1 MSHGKHEVPLG
12 PQLLARPERS
22 EVLIPVLAKCQ
33 LLPLCLRG
41 LSMALTLGGREF
53 QAVSP
58 ALLVPPIT
66 HLFSG
71 AFKSLIVRE
80 ASLSRFHCFPYP
92 YFIQWWPL
100 HVGFPGGT
108 DGKEFAVQET
118 WVQSLGWD
126 DPLMKGKAT
135 YTCIPAWRIP
145 WTEEPGVLQ
154 SMGCT
159 ARAGGTGHQVLSPAA
174 ICGPT
179 FESFCQ
185 DSSTMDFGLCIPAPP
200 NLS

>member
-22 EVLIPVLAKCQ
+22 EGLIPVLAKCQ

-71 AFKSLIVRE
+71 AFKPLIVRE

-100 HVGFPGGT
+100 DVGFPGGT
-108 DGKEFAVQET
+108 DGKEFACSAGDLGSIPGLG
-118 WVQSLGWD
+118 QSPD
-126 DPLMKGKAT
+126 EGKSNLHL
-135 YTCIPAWRIP
+135 YSCLENPMDRGAWRA
-145 WTEEPGVLQ
+145 TVH
-154 SMGCT
+154 
-159 ARAGGTGHQVLSPAA
+159 GGHCEGRGDRPSGSVP
-174 ICGPT
+174 
-179 FESFCQ
+179 
-185 DSSTMDFGLCIPAPP
+185 SSHLWPH
-200 NLS
+200 L

>member
-71 AFKSLIVRE
+71 AW
-80 ASLSRFHCFPYP
+80 
-92 YFIQWWPL
+92 FI
-100 HVGFPGGT
+100 
-108 DGKEFAVQET
+108 K
-118 WVQSLGWD
+118 
-126 DPLMKGKAT
+126 K
-135 YTCIPAWRIP
+135 
-145 WTEEPGVLQ
+145 
-154 SMGCT
+154 
-159 ARAGGTGHQVLSPAA
+159 
-174 ICGPT
+174 
-179 FESFCQ
+179 
-185 DSSTMDFGLCIPAPP
+185 
-200 NLS
+200 